1 MEEIA
6 IRKARFTEH
15 QIIAVLKSVEAGRT
29 VKDVCREAGISEAS
43 YYNWKAKFGGMEASD
58 IKKMKDLEDENRRL
72 KQMFAD
78 LSLECRA
85 LKDVIGKKALK
96 PAIKRELVSYL
107 TAQFAMSLR
116 QACRILSLSRTV
128 FRYQPDTQRDEPVIM
143 ALTVAAERYPRYG
156 FKKLFQVL
164 RRQGKS
170 WNHKR
175 VHRIYCLL
183 KLNFRRKGKQRLPVR
198 NPVPLVTPEA
208 MNQSWSIDFMHDAL
222 VCGRRF
228 RTFNVVDDF
237 NREALAI
244 EIDLNIPA
252 QRVVRVLDRI
262 VANRGY
268 PLKMRMD
275 NGPELVSLTLAQWAQ
290 WAQWAEEHG
299 VMLEFIRPGK
309 PTQNAFI
316 ERFNRTYRTEILDF
330 YLFRT
335 LNEAREITER
345 WLAEYNGERPHESLN
360 NLTPKE
366 YRLMAE
372 TPEISKSAWN

>member
-85 LKDVIGKKALK
+85 LKDIIEKKPLK

-116 QACRILSLSRTV
+116 QTCRILSLSRTV

-275 NGPELVSLTLAQWAQ
+275 NGPELVSLTLAQWA
-290 WAQWAEEHG
+290 EEHG

-360 NLTPKE
+360 NLTPEE

>member
-1 MEEIA
+1 M
-6 IRKARFTEH
+6 RKARFTDH

-43 YYNWKAKFGGMEASD
+43 NYNWKAKFGGMEASD
-58 IKKMKDLEDENRRL
+58 IKKM
-72 KQMFAD
+72 FAD

-85 LKDVIGKKALK
+85 LKDVIEKKNLK

-116 QACRILSLSRTV
+116 QACRTLSLSRMV
-128 FRYQPDTQRDEPVIM
+128 FRYQPDTRRDEPVIM
-143 ALTVAAERYPRYG
+143 ALTVEAERYPRYG

-164 RRQGKS
+164 RRQGNA

-183 KLNFRRKGKQRLPVR
+183 KMNFRRKGKQRLPLR
-198 NPVPLVTPEA
+198 NPAPLVTPEA

-228 RTFNVVDDF
+228 RTFNVVDDY

-262 VANRGY
+262 MANRGY

-275 NGPELVSLTLAQWAQ
+275 NGPELVSLTLAQWA
-290 WAQWAEEHG
+290 EEHG
-299 VMLEFIRPGK
+299 VMLKFIRPGK

-345 WLAEYNGERPHESLN
+345 WLAEYNSERPHESLN
-360 NLTPKE
+360 NLTPEE
-366 YRLMAE
+366 YRLIAE
-372 TPEISKSAWN
+372 TPEISKSAWR